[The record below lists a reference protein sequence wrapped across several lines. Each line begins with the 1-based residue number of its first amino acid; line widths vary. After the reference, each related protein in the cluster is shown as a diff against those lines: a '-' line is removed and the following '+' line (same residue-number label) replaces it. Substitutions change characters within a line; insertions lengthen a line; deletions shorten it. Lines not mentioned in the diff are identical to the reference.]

1 MRKAATPTRAPKNT
15 AELAMSRCL
24 QFFFLAIFEFADLEH
39 TYVGGASSGR
49 EFMIASFAGM
59 GTRPINEISAFAI
72 NSEINS

>member
-24 QFFFLAIFEFADLEH
+24 QIFFSIFESADLER

-49 EFMIASFAGM
+49 EFMLVSFPGM
-59 GTRPINEISAFAI
+59 GTRPINED
-72 NSEINS
+72 